1 MVKTYHNLYMNV
13 RAQLMPLD
21 ERMAP
26 LEARYIIMHAAG
38 KTHEELVRDYH
49 IYASDKVC
57 EDVDDML
64 ARRLNGEPPAYIV
77 GSWEFYGLP
86 LTITRDVLIPRVD
99 TEVLAKAAIERL
111 VGLETCRVLDLCTGS
126 GCVGLAI
133 AYNVPN
139 AKVTLVDNSENA
151 LKVAQKNAHALSL
164 TVNCILAD
172 VLTPPKPQ
180 LGRFDLIVCN
190 PPYIP
195 TGDIEK
201 LDNSVKNYEPAA
213 ALDGGDD
220 GLDFY
225 RAIVKN
231 WRVLLKDDGHLMF
244 EMGISQCA
252 AIQKICLREGL
263 AAFEVLRDT
272 GGIDRVLVTSAVEI

>member
-1 MVKTYHNLYMNV
+1 MVKTYHELYMNV
-13 RAQLMPLD
+13 RARLMPLN

-57 EDVDDML
+57 ADVEDML

-86 LTITRDVLIPRVD
+86 LIITRDVLIPRVD
-99 TEVLAKAAIERL
+99 TEVLAQAAIERL
-111 VGLETCRVLDLCTGS
+111 SGLESCRVLDLCTGS
-126 GCVGLAI
+126 GCIGLAI

-151 LKVAQKNAHALSL
+151 LKVAQKNARALGL
-164 TVNCILAD
+164 TVNCVLAD
-172 VLTPPKPQ
+172 VLNPPKAQ

-195 TGDIEK
+195 SGDIEK
-201 LDNSVKNYEPAA
+201 LDNSVKNYEPAV
-213 ALDGGDD
+213 ALDGGED

-225 RAIVKN
+225 RAVVKN
-231 WRVLLKDDGHLMF
+231 WRMLLKEEGHLMF
-244 EMGISQCA
+244 EMGISQCT

-272 GGIDRVLVTSAVEI
+272 GGIDRVLVTSAVEV

>member
-1 MVKTYHNLYMNV
+1 MVKTYHTLYMNV

-86 LTITRDVLIPRVD
+86 LTITRNVLIPRVD
-99 TEVLAKAAIERL
+99 TEVLAKAAIEQL

-151 LKVAQKNAHALSL
+151 LKVAQKNAHALGL

-225 RAIVKN
+225 RAVVKN

-244 EMGISQCA
+244 EMGVSQCA
-252 AIQKICLREGL
+252 SIQKICLREGL